1 MGTRGFFG
9 FYYKKK
15 YYLIYN
21 HYDSYFSFLGNKLL
35 EEIKKMLENDL
46 FEEWLTKF
54 LNVRFYYENSEKYV
68 TIIEGKKDEI
78 EDINED
84 DFYVQEQS
92 FELLLNT
99 NKKVIIDD
107 NHDINEH
114 INNIFI
120 EYMYILNFD
129 DKSFDVYNHESGKKT
144 YFFKFPDELVE

>member
-15 YYLIYN
+15 YYFIYN
-21 HYDSYFSFLGNKLL
+21 QYDSYFSALGNKLL
-35 EEIKKMLENDL
+35 EEIKKMIDENL
-46 FEEWLTKF
+46 FDDWLSKF

-68 TIIEGKKDEI
+68 TIIEEKKDEN
-78 EDINED
+78 EKEYED

-99 NKKVIIDD
+99 NKKVIINDI
-107 NHDINEH
+107 HDINMY
-114 INNIFI
+114 INDIFI

-129 DKSFDVYNHESGKKT
+129 DKSFDVYSHNSGKKT
-144 YFFKFPDELVE
+144 YFFKFPDNLEE